1 MRLALRFDYCSM
13 ISYLRSM
20 KSRVTERGQVT
31 IPKNLR
37 DRLGIRPGHV
47 LEFAEEEG
55 RLVVTRRLTGH
66 PVDAAF
72 GILRRDRS
80 TDELMVSLRGKDA
93 EAT

>member
-1 MRLALRFDYCSM
+1 MRLVLLTSM
-13 ISYLRSM
+13 ISYLYSM

-31 IPKNLR
+31 IPKDLR

-66 PVDAAF
+66 PVDAAY
-72 GILRRDRS
+72 GILQRDRS
-80 TDELMVSLRGKDA
+80 TDELMAWLRGG
-93 EAT
+93 EAGAP